1 MNTRTL
7 LQIVDTRIKGSDGN
21 PTSRSFLFEL
31 HKALERLDSFERG
44 CNPNQE
50 ETKPYVG
57 LDCD

>member
-44 CNPNQE
+44 
-50 ETKPYVG
+50 V
-57 LDCD
+57 